1 MIKKEE
7 IEVKEF
13 IKPALVNTVSA
24 VKETQESIKGYATIY
39 LYCQVVKSIKIV
51 INDEVAHLFSNIDFD
66 VATIT

>member
-24 VKETQESIKGYATIY
+24 VKETQESIKGYATI
-39 LYCQVVKSIKIV
+39 
-51 INDEVAHLFSNIDFD
+51 NF
-66 VATIT
+66 

>member
-24 VKETQESIKGYATIY
+24 VKETQESIIRI
-39 LYCQVVKSIKIV
+39 C
-51 INDEVAHLFSNIDFD
+51 DNISL
-66 VATIT
+66 VSSGEEHQQ